1 VSRSLDQNL
10 LLSVF
15 RVCVWLVLLTVIFVP
30 FERLFALHPKKV
42 FRKAILTDV
51 AYYFLNSL
59 IPGFLLGAPVAL
71 LAWLV
76 HHAIPGAFTSAVA
89 TSPLWIRIVA
99 GFVVGDIGA
108 YWGHR
113 WSHEIP
119 FLWRFHA
126 IHHSAEHVDFLV
138 STRAHPVDMVFT
150 RLCGLVPLYVLGL
163 AAPRGIPNLVAVLV
177 LLLGM
182 VWGFF
187 IHANVRW
194 RFGPLEW
201 LIATPAFHHWHHTN
215 DGPDYVNKNYAALL
229 PWVDR
234 LFGTLY
240 LPKDKQPV
248 RYGID
253 ELLPTHFLG
262 QLVRPFLFSPGRT
275 DSQAAD
281 PTANS
286 SGEAAVVTH
295 SMIAPGDYL

>member
-1 VSRSLDQNL
+1 VSRSLDENL
-10 LLSVF
+10 LLAIF
-15 RVCVWLVLLTVIFVP
+15 RVCVWLVLLIVIFVP
-30 FERLFALHPKKV
+30 LERLFALHPQKI
-42 FRKAILTDV
+42 FRKAVLTDV

-59 IPGFLLGAPVAL
+59 IPGFLLGGPIAL

-76 HHAIPGAFTSAVA
+76 HHAIPVAFTSAVGA
-89 TSPLWIRIVA
+89 LPLWIRVVA
-99 GFVVGDIGA
+99 GLVVGDIGA

-150 RLCGLVPLYVLGL
+150 RLCGLIPLYVLGL
-163 AAPRGIPNLVAVLV
+163 AAPRGISNLVAVLV

-182 VWGFF
+182 IWGFF

-201 LIATPAFHHWHHTN
+201 LIATPGFHHWHHSN
-215 DGPDYVNKNYAALL
+215 DGPAYVNKNYAALL

-234 LFGTLY
+234 FFGTLY
-240 LPKDKQPV
+240 LPKHTQPEH
-248 RYGID
+248 YGID
-253 ELLPTHFLG
+253 KPVPTHFLV
-262 QLVRPFLFSPGRT
+262 QLVRPFLISPLT
-275 DSQAAD
+275 TASQPASTY
-281 PTANS
+281 PNSVGPLSANRPL
-286 SGEAAVVTH
+286 T
-295 SMIAPGDYL
+295 